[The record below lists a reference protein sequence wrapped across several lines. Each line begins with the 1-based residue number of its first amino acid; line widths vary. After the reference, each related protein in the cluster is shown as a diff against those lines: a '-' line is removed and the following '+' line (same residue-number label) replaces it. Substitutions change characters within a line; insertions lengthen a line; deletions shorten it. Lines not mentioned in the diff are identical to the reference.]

1 MSWWSIL
8 KNARLSSKVALD
20 GKLKDGDI
28 KISFDEKCKKKLR
41 KFNLNALKINQKSSM
56 SERADRL
63 HKWTNNIK
71 VINMLPE
78 KVACEAL
85 KQIEALDIEY
95 LPSSIGGGEGKY
107 RDFVKPLIDGE
118 EWNIAFHLG
127 KILNELFFAC
137 EIFKQSRYSGIIL
150 EVVYVGEISDLQI
163 KDIDWRK

>member
-8 KNARLSSKVALD
+8 KNARLSSKVALG

-41 KFNLNALKINQKSSM
+41 KFNLNTLKINQKSSM
-56 SERADRL
+56 SENADRL
-63 HKWTNNIK
+63 HQWTNNIK

-95 LPSSIGGGEGKY
+95 LPSSVGDGGGKY
-107 RDFVKPLIDGE
+107 REFVKPLINGGG
-118 EWNIAFHLG
+118 WNIGFFLG
-127 KILNELFFAC
+127 KGSNRFFFSC

-150 EVVYVGEISDLQI
+150 ETRRLDNSDAQI